1 MFNQLY
7 TQDLAVFTELDGE
20 NIWAAAAAG
29 DEQNVM
35 LSYYN
40 DDISSPEKTVRIE
53 FKNVKN
59 TDKVRLQYYCLDE
72 NHDCELIREEIFSGN
87 HFSAYI
93 KMPLY
98 STYLLKISPIN

>member
-7 TQDLAVFTELDGE
+7 TQKSAVPVELDGE
-20 NIWAAAAAG
+20 NIWAAAAIG

-40 DDISSPEKTVRIE
+40 DDVNTPEKTVEIA

-59 TDKVRLQYYCLDE
+59 ADKVRLQYYCLDE
-72 NHDCELIREEIFSGN
+72 NHDCELVKEEIFSAGD
-87 HFSAYI
+87 FSAYI

-98 STYLLKISPIN
+98 STYLLKITNIV